1 MEVKNRKSGLD
12 VVRCVALIFII
23 GVHFFYHNGY
33 YWEKQVGIEMFIAG
47 FVRWLTFSCVPMFIV
62 LTGYLK
68 AEKTMNMEHYKGIV
82 AVLVTWVVTSII
94 CIIFKEAYLHKGQSL
109 AKNIVDFVQFKGA
122 DYAWYIELYIGLFML
137 IPFLNEMF
145 GWNKNKKYHVIFM
158 LTLILTVFVPS
169 LINDVT
175 GEILPNYFVSL
186 WPFAYYFFGC
196 FIRKYQPHIN
206 KFVCLGVIV
215 VFSVIRSA
223 RTYLS
228 AGGGNFYDG
237 IGGGYSD
244 FYVGIIT
251 VFLVL
256 MLYDLNINIGWLRK
270 ILAHVSKRALH
281 IYLLSSIA
289 DALINP
295 LLKGYNDPPHYYWG
309 FPFRVISVFLIS
321 LLMSEVV
328 FPISARIG
336 SIMINV
342 FFTKKD
348 DGDGEDLLLK

>member
-1 MEVKNRKSGLD
+1 MGTENRKAGLD

-33 YWEKQVGIEMFIAG
+33 YWEKQVGMPMFIAD
-47 FVRWLTFSCVPMFIV
+47 FVRWLTFTCVPMFIV

-68 AEKTMNMEHYKGIV
+68 AEKRPDMEHYKGIV
-82 AVLVTWVVTSII
+82 AVLVTWVVTSVI
-94 CIIFKEAYLHKGQSL
+94 CIIFKEAYLGKGQSL
-109 AKNIVDFVQFKGA
+109 AQNIVDFVRFKGA

-145 GWNKNKKYHVIFM
+145 GWKKSRKYHNLFM
-158 LTLILTVFVPS
+158 LTLVLTVFVPS
-169 LINDVT
+169 WLNDVT

-196 FIRKYQPHIN
+196 YIRRYQPKIN
-206 KFVCLGVIV
+206 KFACLAVIV
-215 VFSVIRSA
+215 VFSVMRAA
-223 RTYLS
+223 RTFLS
-228 AGGGNFYDG
+228 AKGGNFYDG

-251 VFLVL
+251 VFVFL
-256 MLYDLNINIGWLRK
+256 MFYDWEIENSVIKK
-270 ILAHVSKRALH
+270 IFAHVSKRSLH

-289 DALINP
+289 DALFNP
-295 LLKGYNDPPHYYWG
+295 FIRSYNDPQYYFWG
-309 FPFRVISVFLIS
+309 FPVRVVCVFLVSLIIS
-321 LLMSEVV
+321 ELV

-336 SIMINV
+336 SIFIKK
-342 FFTKKD
+342 FFTKND
-348 DGDGEDLLLK
+348 DLDGEDLLLK